1 MILRPKGELCAVL
14 SSTGQRDLSAWPS
27 LSGCHCFH
35 LAALRVC
42 QFLGQQA
49 HSPTTTSP
57 SLAYPLLLPSCL
69 LWEAPCLQRPAATTS
84 SSSQPGLPHF
94 PPSSAGYHCFSTSW
108 EWPELFCLL
117 GRAET
122 RKGGGWA
129 GVIQMSSWIELL
141 KAASSLP
148 QRGHTTKEGE
158 KFGVVS
164 TAGTAGGNSCGWPGR
179 LSQPS

>member
-1 MILRPKGELCAVL
+1 MLSFPPLGKGTSLPGHLCLGATASIWQPSVFASSWDSKPTAPPQPPLPWHTL
-14 SSTGQRDLSAWPS
+14 SCSLLASSGKPLAFKDLLP
-27 LSGCHCFH
+27 
-35 LAALRVC
+35 
-42 QFLGQQA
+42 
-49 HSPTTTSP
+49 PPPPPP
-57 SLAYPLLLPSCL
+57 SLASPISPQVQLVTTVFPLAGNGQSCSAC
-69 LWEAPCLQRPAATTS
+69 WEERK
-84 SSSQPGLPHF
+84 
-94 PPSSAGYHCFSTSW
+94 
-108 EWPELFCLL
+108 PE
-117 GRAET
+117 
-122 RKGGGWA
+122 KGGGWA